1 MRRFLCATSS
11 FSAGVNDARLVGQR
25 PGSAK
30 AQALLVESF
39 YAGGHVAVRA
49 KQGIGGALHCAFWA
63 SNPCALLLTPHKP
76 TIPTRRTRVPFSD
89 GAIELGRRR
98 PPGDD
103 GRARAARG
111 GAVIPA
117 RRQKPCRKST
127 LKHERGRKCGRVG
140 FGSPRKGGVI
150 ARYLRDWGWR
160 EARFVCPVWRCG
172 GVVPGP

>member
-11 FSAGVNDARLVGQR
+11 FSAGVNGARLVGQR
-25 PGSAK
+25 PGSVK

-49 KQGIGGALHCAFWA
+49 KQGIARFGGGQFVFRA

-140 FGSPRKGGVI
+140 LVHPGKGG
-150 ARYLRDWGWR
+150 
-160 EARFVCPVWRCG
+160 
-172 GVVPGP
+172 